1 MLHLNGDDIT
11 LHCHS
16 DGCQNP
22 SYYYSTLFN
31 FSYFNEAFGL
41 AQMYREQA
49 HLLSQDGFWHTP
61 E

>member
-11 LHCHS
+11 LPCHS

-31 FSYFNEAFGL
+31 FSYFIEAFGH

-49 HLLSQDGFWHTP
+49 HLLFQDGFWHTP

>member
-1 MLHLNGDDIT
+1 M
-11 LHCHS
+11 CQS

-22 SYYYSTLFN
+22 SYYYSTLLN

-49 HLLSQDGFWHTP
+49 HLLPQDVFWQTP

>member
-22 SYYYSTLFN
+22 SYYCSTLFN

-49 HLLSQDGFWHTP
+49 HLLSQDGF
-61 E
+61 